1 MSDSLKALSTDLQ
14 QAIDRYTDTSGP
26 DGFAQRKK
34 IIALAQEIINDVKDP
49 HEKPF
54 DYCVSMAE
62 MGALRIL
69 MDWGALEHIPSDGSI
84 SYQDLAAKVGAEE
97 PLLRRFAW
105 MLVSTGILKQIGED
119 RVAHTKFSPVYAHS
133 VPQGIFFKIMFDEGM
148 VPYSKF
154 PEYFRTYGRK
164 EPLEPTHQP
173 HGFGWGVP
181 EKNFWDA
188 VHGQRFIDFNVSMQT
203 LDQMLPVIGIYP
215 FEWIAQNAHHVA
227 LDAPLI
233 VDVGGGKGQALA
245 QIKRQIPEIPAE
257 RLVLQ
262 DREVT
267 IEDAEASRPPELKGA
282 KFMAHDFFKP
292 QPVKGA
298 LVYFLRRIMHDW
310 SDKYNAQILAH
321 CRDVMTPHSRILI
334 MDQVMP
340 KPPTTLPCQTD
351 ICMMNLGAKE
361 RTLKDWHTLVDLA
374 GLDLVK
380 IWRIPSSEVS
390 VIECKKRSTLSPA
403 L

>member
-1 MSDSLKALSTDLQ
+1 
-14 QAIDRYTDTSGP
+14 
-26 DGFAQRKK
+26 
-34 IIALAQEIINDVKDP
+34 
-49 HEKPF
+49 
-54 DYCVSMAE
+54 
-62 MGALRIL
+62 
-69 MDWGALEHIPSDGSI
+69 
-84 SYQDLAAKVGAEE
+84 
-97 PLLRRFAW
+97 
-105 MLVSTGILKQIGED
+105 
-119 RVAHTKFSPVYAHS
+119 
-133 VPQGIFFKIMFDEGM
+133 M

-292 QPVKGA
+292 QPVKGP
-298 LVYFLRRIMHDW
+298 YPSFLCFIIRKGQPAPPQVI
-310 SDKYNAQILAH
+310 KFI
-321 CRDVMTPHSRILI
+321 RILSAFI
-334 MDQVMP
+334 IFCAR
-340 KPPTTLPCQTD
+340 PTLF
-351 ICMMNLGAKE
+351 
-361 RTLKDWHTLVDLA
+361 RFHKDTWLISNRGSGILLA
-374 GLDLVK
+374 
-380 IWRIPSSEVS
+380 PHH
-390 VIECKKRSTLSPA
+390 A
-403 L
+403 